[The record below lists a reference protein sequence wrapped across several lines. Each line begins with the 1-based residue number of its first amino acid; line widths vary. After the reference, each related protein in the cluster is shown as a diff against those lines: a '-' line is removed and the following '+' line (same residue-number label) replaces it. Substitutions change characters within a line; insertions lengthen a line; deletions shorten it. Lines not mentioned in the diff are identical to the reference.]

1 MSFCWTACCLCLFV
15 PLSLQP
21 GISNPVLS
29 LSRWT
34 NTACRDVTCS
44 HGAWRSPVHSIHN
57 HTPMG
62 VVYLQLSLE
71 YPAHLKGQSFP
82 YNL

>member
-1 MSFCWTACCLCLFV
+1 MSFCWTACCLCLFA

-21 GISNPVLS
+21 GISNPVLA
-29 LSRWT
+29 LSRWV
-34 NTACRDVTCS
+34 NTGCRVVTCS

-57 HTPMG
+57 HTLMG
-62 VVYLQLSLE
+62 VVYLHLSLE
-71 YPAHLKGQSFP
+71 YSAYLKGQSFP